1 MRRGERG
8 ANLAEFAIVV
18 PLMILLI
25 CGIVDVG
32 RAFYGFI
39 VVTNA
44 VGEGARYGARQ
55 PNNSSSDGAI
65 ETKVL
70 QEIGTSGA
78 LLTGCDPSVARQDIM
93 SPKSRVVQVSVV
105 CKFDAITPFIQG
117 FGTGGQLTI
126 SNLARARIQGLS

>member
-18 PLMILLI
+18 PLMVLLI

-44 VGEGARYGARQ
+44 VGEGARYGARKPDDTAGIIQ
-55 PNNSSSDGAI
+55 KVKDEMGSSSVFFASCANATTSKPTVGSTPSI
-65 ETKVL
+65 E
-70 QEIGTSGA
+70 
-78 LLTGCDPSVARQDIM
+78 
-93 SPKSRVVQVSVV
+93 VSVE
-105 CKFDAITPFIQG
+105 CKFDPITPFIQS
-117 FGTGGQLTI
+117 FGTGGQLII
-126 SNLARARIQGLS
+126 SNYARARIQGVS